1 VLAGVHGYL
10 RAWDPVTQKEAWS
23 VEHPGPW
30 NGGVLST
37 GGDIVFQGN
46 AVGLFNA
53 YNAKDGKLLWSAPTQ
68 TGVIAAPMTY
78 TINGEQYI
86 AIVAGWG
93 GVYPL
98 TAGELNKK
106 GSMGV
111 NRSRVLA
118 FKIGGKVQLPTP
130 PEAAAIQ
137 PAPRVGNDTM
147 AQRGFGI
154 FHTYCMVCHGD
165 AAVGGGVL
173 PDLRWSPMARDG
185 AAWRAI
191 VVGGTLK
198 EHGMVSFARVLNNDD
213 VEALRAYVTKRSQES
228 WKEMGKK

>member
-1 VLAGVHGYL
+1 
-10 RAWDPVTQKEAWS
+10 
-23 VEHPGPW
+23 
-30 NGGVLST
+30 
-37 GGDIVFQGN
+37 
-46 AVGLFNA
+46 
-53 YNAKDGKLLWSAPTQ
+53 
-68 TGVIAAPMTY
+68 
-78 TINGEQYI
+78 
-86 AIVAGWG
+86 
-93 GVYPL
+93 
-98 TAGELNKK
+98 
-106 GSMGV
+106 
-111 NRSRVLA
+111 
-118 FKIGGKVQLPTP
+118 
-130 PEAAAIQ
+130 
-137 PAPRVGNDTM
+137 M

-154 FHTYCMVCHGD
+154 VHTYCMVCHGD